1 MSECRYVDGVVFRK
15 SVAHKSM
22 ARTIVSSQYT
32 VRHFSH
38 T

>member
-22 ARTIVSSQYT
+22 ARTIVSFSSTLFNT
-32 VRHFSH
+32 V
-38 T
+38 